1 MNDNAELR
9 ARRWLAEQLAWE
21 RRFEELREAAGI
33 EGAAGFDAR
42 PPRPPATA
50 TRPSPLPSGRLYSAS
65 SPTKR

>member
-33 EGAAGFDAR
+33 EGAAGFDDSASE
-42 PPRPPATA
+42 A
-50 TRPSPLPSGRLYSAS
+50 SSGRNAA
-65 SPTKR
+65 

>member
-33 EGAAGFDAR
+33 EGAEAHRGL
-42 PPRPPATA
+42 PRPQ
-50 TRPSPLPSGRLYSAS
+50 RGLVDSSSA
-65 SPTKR
+65 TKR